1 MVHVTDEERERM
13 AAEARAL
20 REEGR
25 HPPEAPTP
33 PSPPPTSGKGYA
45 QGCGYVALIAVM
57 GTVLVAGL
65 NYFAGYWTDGGTSP
79 NPSATPAQPDISA
92 LDPDG
97 VLDRFFAARD
107 HLWSAGT
114 AADQSRGDLPEIAQA
129 RQAAAR
135 EAERAEAAALV
146 TVLNA
151 TPRLLDLSA
160 AAVRESGYTQ
170 APTTC
175 RYYRNALTRLGELAQ
190 RYGSNRQSWIRSD
203 LNAKGEALMW
213 LREART
219 TARNC
224 ANALLREGPRR

>member
-1 MVHVTDEERERM
+1 MVQVTDEERGRM
-13 AAEARAL
+13 ADEARLL
-20 REEGR
+20 REGQ

-33 PSPPPTSGKGYA
+33 PSPPPKTAKGCA
-45 QGCGYVALIAVM
+45 QGCGYVALIAVL

-65 NYFAGYWTDGGTSP
+65 NYFAGYWTDGGVP
-79 NPSATPAQPDISA
+79 PGPGATPAPPDISA

-97 VLDRFFAARD
+97 VLDLFFAARD

-160 AAVRESGYTQ
+160 AAIRKSGHTR

-175 RYYRNALTRLGELAQ
+175 RHYRNALTRLRELGQ
-190 RYGSNRQSWIRSD
+190 RYGSNRQSWVRGN

-224 ANALLREGPRR
+224 ANALRREGQRP